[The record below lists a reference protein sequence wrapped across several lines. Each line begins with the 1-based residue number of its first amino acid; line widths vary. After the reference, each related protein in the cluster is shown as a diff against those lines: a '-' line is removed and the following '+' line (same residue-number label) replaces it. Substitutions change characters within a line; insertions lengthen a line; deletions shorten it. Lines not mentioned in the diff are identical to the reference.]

1 VHPPGA
7 VLRECRIA
15 LAVRFERGPPG
26 RLQRLPALADAGL
39 EMLTYPVGHQEH
51 GVFWPAVMPFGQ
63 ADLVLAQWFA
73 MRRTGVLLVG
83 RAVGDMA
90 VDNDQG
96 GPILSRSSFKSNPP

>member
-1 VHPPGA
+1 M
-7 VLRECRIA
+7 
-15 LAVRFERGPPG
+15 
-26 RLQRLPALADAGL
+26 QRLPAPADASL
-39 EMLTYPVGHQEH
+39 EMLAYPVGHEER
-51 GVFWPAVMPFGQ
+51 GVFRPAVMPFGQ
-63 ADLVLAQWFA
+63 ADFFLAQRFA